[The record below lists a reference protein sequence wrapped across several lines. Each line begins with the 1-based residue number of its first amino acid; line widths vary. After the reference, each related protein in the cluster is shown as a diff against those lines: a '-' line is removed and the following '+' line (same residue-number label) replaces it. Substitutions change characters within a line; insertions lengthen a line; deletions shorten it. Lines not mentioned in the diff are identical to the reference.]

1 MDLTDLRE
9 VTDGRPDHNTNHDQ
23 GGKVMKI
30 KHMLTGAAT
39 LALLATGAVAE
50 DLTIV
55 HGSVG
60 RDQEV
65 LRMQLDR
72 FEEETG
78 HTVTIVSMPESTTDQ
93 FGQYRLWLSA
103 QSPDIDVYRLDVIWA
118 PQLAQHFI
126 DLTPHVEDIIDE
138 FVPAA
143 VESQTVDGRLI
154 ALPMFLGAPALYYRE
169 DLLEQY
175 GEEVP
180 TTWQD
185 LTDVAQRIMDAER
198 AAGNEDMWG
207 FVFQGAAYEGLT
219 CNAQE
224 WIYSSGGGRIVD
236 IDGEISINN
245 DAAAAAIDLAASWVG
260 SIAPPGVL
268 NYTEEDAR
276 GVFQSGNAV
285 FMRNWNY
292 AYALAAG
299 DDSPVRDGFNVTT
312 LPTGG
317 DGMPTAATLGG
328 WHLGVSEYSE
338 NQEAAIELVRFLNNY
353 ENQKERAIVTSRPP
367 TVLAVYDDPEVA
379 AEQPFIPLWRPVVE
393 NALPRP
399 SAAVRRSYNEV
410 SAAFW
415 TAVHDTM
422 SGNGTAAEN
431 LTELERALIRLR
443 GSSW

>member
-1 MDLTDLRE
+1 MMTFRY
-9 VTDGRPDHNTNHDQ
+9 
-23 GGKVMKI
+23 M
-30 KHMLTGAAT
+30 MTGATA
-39 LALLATGAVAE
+39 LALLATGAVAD

-60 RDQEV
+60 RDQEI
-65 LRMQLDR
+65 LRAQLDQ

-103 QSPDIDVYRLDVIWA
+103 QSEDIDVYRLDVIWA
-118 PQLAQHFI
+118 PQLAQHFV
-126 DLTPHVEDIIDE
+126 DLTPHVEDIIDD

-143 VESQTVDGRLI
+143 VESQTVDDRLI
-154 ALPMFLGAPALYYRE
+154 ALPMFLGAPALYYRA
-169 DLLEQY
+169 DLLDQY

-180 TTWQD
+180 ETWQE
-185 LTDVAQRIMDAER
+185 LTEVAGRIMDAER
-198 AAGNEDMWG
+198 EAGNSDMWG
-207 FVFQGAAYEGLT
+207 FVYQGAAYEGLT

-224 WIYSSGGGRIVD
+224 WIHSSGGGRIVD
-236 IDGEISINN
+236 LDGEISINN
-245 DAAAAAIDLAASWVG
+245 PAAIEALDLAASWVG

-292 AYALAAG
+292 AYALAAS
-299 DDSPVRDGFNVTT
+299 DDSPVRDVFDVTT
-312 LPTGG
+312 LPSGGEGLTSTG
-317 DGMPTAATLGG
+317 TLGG
-328 WHLGVSEYSE
+328 WHLGVSRYSE
-338 NQEAAIELVRFLNNY
+338 NQEAAIEMVRFLNNY

-367 TVLAVYDDPEVA
+367 TLLAVYDDPEVG

-399 SAAVRRSYNEV
+399 SAAVRRNYNEV

-422 SGNGTAAEN
+422 SGDGSASEN
-431 LTELERALIRLR
+431 LAQLERTLLRLR
-443 GSSW
+443 GAGW